1 MLPAASCLGA
11 WGTISRLMD
20 RSLPIN
26 PTDRAD
32 WTGAADVAR
41 RVGRRIEHHASI
53 GSTNDRAREVLREP
67 GGDGLAVVADLQTA
81 GRGRRGRSW
90 LSPSGA
96 NLMVSV
102 PLRTRLD
109 PRAGALLGI
118 ATALAVRDACAT
130 VAPEAGLAIRWPND
144 VVAADGAKLAGLLL
158 ETALEDG
165 WLVEAVIGI
174 GINTNWRRAEMPAE
188 IAARATSLTD
198 LVGRSVDRVA
208 LLGTLLDALDREI
221 AALEAGDTP
230 LLRLRAVSWL
240 DGRRIELDLGGTMVE
255 GRVAGIGDDGSLLL
269 DGANG
274 RTAYTVGEVVR
285 VLDAATA
292 GAPA

>member
-1 MLPAASCLGA
+1 MHPTDPAA
-11 WGTISRLMD
+11 
-20 RSLPIN
+20 
-26 PTDRAD
+26 
-32 WTGAADVAR
+32 WTGAADVSR

-53 GSTNDRAREVLREP
+53 GSTNDRARDALREP

-90 LSPSGA
+90 LSPTGA

-109 PRAGALLGI
+109 PLAAGLLGI
-118 ATALAVRDACAT
+118 AAALAVRDTCAT
-130 VAPEAGLAIRWPND
+130 LAPDAGLAIRWPND

-174 GINTNWRRAEMPAE
+174 GINANWRRAEMPAE

-198 LVGRSVDRVA
+198 LGGEPVDRVA
-208 LLGTLLDALDREI
+208 LLGALLAALDREI
-221 AALEAGDTP
+221 AVLEAGASPVT
-230 LLRLRAVSWL
+230 RLRALSWL
-240 DGRRIELDLGGTMVE
+240 DGRRVELDLGGTLVE

-269 DGANG
+269 DGAQG
-274 RTAYTVGEVVR
+274 RAAYTVGEVVR
-285 VLDAATA
+285 VLD
-292 GAPA
+292 GAPAGAVA

>member
-1 MLPAASCLGA
+1 MNSTVA
-11 WGTISRLMD
+11 
-20 RSLPIN
+20 
-26 PTDRAD
+26 AD
-32 WTGAADVAR
+32 WTRAAHPSR
-41 RVGRRIEHHASI
+41 RFGRRIEHHASI
-53 GSTNDRAREVLREP
+53 GSTNDRARDALREP

-90 LSPSGA
+90 ISPPGA

-109 PRAGALLGI
+109 SHAAGLLGI
-118 ATALAVRDACAT
+118 AAALAVRDACAT
-130 VAPEAGLAIRWPND
+130 LAPDAGLAIRWPND
-144 VVAADGAKLAGLLL
+144 VVAADGAKLAGLLV

-174 GINTNWRRAEMPAE
+174 GINGNWPRAEMPAD

-198 LVGRSVDRVA
+198 LVGGPVDRIA

-221 AALEAGDTP
+221 RALEAGASP
-230 LLRLRAVSWL
+230 LPRLRPLSWL
-240 DGRRIELDLGGTMVE
+240 DGRRVELDLGGTLMG

-269 DGANG
+269 DGADG
-274 RTAYTVGEVVR
+274 RTGYTVGEVVR
-285 VLDAATA
+285 VLDATTA
-292 GAPA
+292 GAHA